1 VTPSDPTGSDLDR
14 IRRRSLATLFGGV
27 ALSSTGYMAS
37 VTVSTLVAQEM
48 TGDSALAG
56 LPVAV
61 SIVGTAAGA
70 WLLSSLMV
78 RRGRR
83 SGLVLGYLVGMA
95 GAALSV
101 IAALAGSFLPFLMGA
116 AGLGFANSSIQL
128 SRFAAADMFV
138 RARRGAAV
146 GMVVWGSTVG
156 AVIGPNLLT
165 PGAEL
170 ANALGIPRLAGPYL
184 LIWGILAVVT
194 ALAWLLLRPDPSE
207 LVEPDEIAGV
217 SVDGSGGGGPSLP
230 GAQLIVALAALLG
243 AQAVMVAVMT
253 MTPLHVQH
261 EGGSLTFI
269 GLVISIHT
277 VGMFAFS
284 PLSGRLTDRL
294 GSLRV
299 VVGGMLLLAGASLL
313 AAMVAATSIFLLLA
327 LFLLGLGWNLAFV
340 GGSALLTHGLPLAA
354 RARLQGRTDAIV
366 WSSSAL
372 SSGASGLVLATAGY
386 PVLAMASA
394 FLVIIPVAVAL
405 SQRHRLPV
413 AAADS

>member
-1 VTPSDPTGSDLDR
+1 VTPSNPTGSDLDR

-394 FLVIIPVAVAL
+394 FVVIIPVAVAL

-413 AAADS
+413 TAADS